1 MSELIVVGVDG
12 SADAA
17 AALTF
22 AVTDAARR
30 GARVRVVAVVEKP
43 DFVTVPL
50 GMAPPTVMTT
60 TVDFPSAA
68 RRVAKE
74 AVDTFTADHPA
85 LAGQVEMEI
94 VGLAGHPKTELVE
107 QSRDAALLVL
117 GHRGRGAFASTFL
130 GSVGLSCVLNA
141 HCPVTIVR
149 PTSAGD
155 DATAPA
161 VAAATPA
168 V

>member
-68 RRVAKE
+68 RRVAKD
-74 AVDTFTADHPA
+74 AVDTFTADHPE
-85 LAGQVEMEI
+85 LAGQVEIEI

-117 GHRGRGAFASTFL
+117 GHRGRGAFASSFL

-141 HCPVTIVR
+141 HCPVTTVR

>member
-50 GMAPPTVMTT
+50 GILPAGGAVTGVVTV
-60 TVDFPSAA
+60 TV
-68 RRVAKE
+68 
-74 AVDTFTADHPA
+74 
-85 LAGQVEMEI
+85 
-94 VGLAGHPKTELVE
+94 
-107 QSRDAALLVL
+107 
-117 GHRGRGAFASTFL
+117 
-130 GSVGLSCVLNA
+130 
-141 HCPVTIVR
+141 
-149 PTSAGD
+149 
-155 DATAPA
+155 
-161 VAAATPA
+161 
-168 V
+168 